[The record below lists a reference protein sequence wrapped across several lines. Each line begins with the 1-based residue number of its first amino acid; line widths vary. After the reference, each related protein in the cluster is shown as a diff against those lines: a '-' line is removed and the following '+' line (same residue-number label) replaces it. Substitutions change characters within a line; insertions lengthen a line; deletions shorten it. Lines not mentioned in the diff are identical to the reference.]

1 MNKKIPPL
9 VESLIK
15 AGFPSPA
22 DDPVETSLNLHE
34 LMVKKP
40 AATFF
45 IRVAGDSMKEAG
57 ILDGDILVVDRSI
70 SQVENKVVV
79 ARINDEFTVKR
90 LKKIEQRYVL
100 FPENPAYPPL
110 VIPEGA
116 DFEVWGV
123 VTYAIHRLA

>member
-1 MNKKIPPL
+1 MNKKIPSL

-22 DDPVETSLNLHE
+22 DDPVETALNLHE

-70 SQVENKVVV
+70 SQLENKVVV

-90 LKKIEQRYVL
+90 LKKIEQQYVL
-100 FPENPAYPPL
+100 FPENPAYPPI